1 MNYNYRALFR
11 VAIVVLLA
19 IRPTSGQSIAPVAAG
34 AATPTVTILAASS
47 GVEVRNLRANRAS
60 LDLGSV
66 SYFQKRSPPG
76 QSMWKNSKSFV
87 ISTRFALRVE
97 CPASSSSSRVSV
109 TMSRLDGDTLP
120 AIRIDGTTLGSSAQ
134 TLTQSMSCGSDGEHR
149 LDVEIPIAAPAG
161 LLGNTIAF
169 VATLSR

>member
-1 MNYNYRALFR
+1 MNYHCWALFR
-11 VAIVVLLA
+11 VTMVVLLA
-19 IRPTSGQSIAPVAAG
+19 IRPTSGQSIAAVATG
-34 AATPTVTILAASS
+34 ATTPTVTILAASS
-47 GVEVRNLRANRAS
+47 GVAVRNLRANRAS

-66 SYFQKRSPPG
+66 SYFQKRSAPG
-76 QSMWKNSKSFV
+76 QSMSKNSKSLV

-120 AIRIDGTTLGSSAQ
+120 AIRIDGTTLDSSAQ

-149 LDVEIPIAAPAG
+149 LDVDIPIVAPAG
-161 LLGNTIAF
+161 LLGSSIAF

>member
-1 MNYNYRALFR
+1 MTYNRRALFR
-11 VAIVVLLA
+11 AAMVVLLA

-34 AATPTVTILAASS
+34 AATPTVSILTVSS

-66 SYFQKRSPPG
+66 SYFQKRSAPG
-76 QSMWKNSKSFV
+76 QSMRKYSKSFV

-120 AIRIDGTTLGSSAQ
+120 AIRIDGTTLGSSTQ
-134 TLTQSMSCGSDGEHR
+134 SLTQSMSCGSDGEHR
-149 LDVEIPIAAPAG
+149 LDVEIPIASPAG
-161 LLGNTIAF
+161 LLGSNIVF